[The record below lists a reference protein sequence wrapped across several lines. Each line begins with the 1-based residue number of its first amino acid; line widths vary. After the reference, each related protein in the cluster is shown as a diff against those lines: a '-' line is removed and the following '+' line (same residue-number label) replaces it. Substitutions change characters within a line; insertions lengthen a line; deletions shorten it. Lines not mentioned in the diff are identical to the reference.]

1 MRVSR
6 PRGKRG
12 HGVAGPGSPV
22 RGGRPSVG
30 RAVPPLSLSLIY
42 LEGVGWV
49 PRSPDPDRRSQAGD
63 RVSGGSGLFSEFS
76 SLTLKG
82 GEICFVLF
90 FYSLPGIPPFPLS
103 VGRLNLHHLDALV
116 ADLWIMRC
124 SAARRTRAEHA
135 PNNAEF

>member
-1 MRVSR
+1 MAAGRCYWGPGRVSR

-22 RGGRPSVG
+22 LGGRPSVG
-30 RAVPPLSLSLIY
+30 RAVPPLSLSFIY

-82 GEICFVLF
+82 GGDLF
-90 FYSLPGIPPFPLS
+90 CAILLFPPRDPTVPAVS
-103 VGRLNLHHLDALV
+103 GEA
-116 ADLWIMRC
+116 
-124 SAARRTRAEHA
+124 
-135 PNNAEF
+135 